1 MTLALACIPVAL
13 ALVYATKV
21 PLSIAMAKEPERY
34 DNKNPREQ
42 QARLEG
48 WGKRAA
54 GAHANA
60 FEAFSVFAAAV
71 FVAHLGHA
79 SEKWSAILAV
89 AFVVL
94 RTVYP
99 VLYLANI
106 DKARSMVW
114 VLATLCSV
122 GLFVLPAFN

>member
-1 MTLALACIPVAL
+1 MTVPFWCLLIAAV
-13 ALVYATKV
+13 LVYATKI
-21 PLSIAMAKEPERY
+21 PLSVAMARSAGGY

-94 RTVYP
+94 RTAYP